1 MREITSGFAAI
12 VIFTRLQEMGF
23 CIWFAMVAAILFGH
37 ITALAFAYMLLFDTK
52 KDRPH
57 KRDGQDHIT
66 VNVND
71 KNNR

>member
-1 MREITSGFAAI
+1 MRETISGFAAI

-57 KRDGQDHIT
+57 KRKFGRS
-66 VNVND
+66 N
-71 KNNR
+71 K

>member
-23 CIWFAMVAAILFGH
+23 CIWFAMVVAILFGH
-37 ITALAFAYMLLFDTK
+37 IAALAVTYILLFDTK

-57 KRDGQDHIT
+57 KRKFGRS
-66 VNVND
+66 N
-71 KNNR
+71 K

>member
-23 CIWFAMVAAILFGH
+23 CIWFAMIAAILFGH

-57 KRDGQDHIT
+57 KRKFGRS
-66 VNVND
+66 N
-71 KNNR
+71 K

>member
-23 CIWFAMVAAILFGH
+23 CIWFAMIAAILFGH
-37 ITALAFAYMLLFDTK
+37 ITALTFAYMLLFDTK

-57 KRDGQDHIT
+57 KRKFGRS
-66 VNVND
+66 N
-71 KNNR
+71 K

>member
-37 ITALAFAYMLLFDTK
+37 ITALAVTYILLFDTK

-57 KRDGQDHIT
+57 KRKFGRS
-66 VNVND
+66 N
-71 KNNR
+71 K

>member
-23 CIWFAMVAAILFGH
+23 CIWFAMVVAILFGH

-52 KDRPH
+52 KDRPCK
-57 KRDGQDHIT
+57 KRKDSQ
-66 VNVND
+66 
-71 KNNR
+71 NNL

>member
-23 CIWFAMVAAILFGH
+23 CIWFAMIAAILFGH

-57 KRDGQDHIT
+57 KKRKDGQI
-66 VNVND
+66 N
-71 KNNR
+71 KIQ